1 MKRLLYC
8 FSRKEFIDI
17 LPLPKNTAAISI
29 IETQQCQDY
38 YKRKEPHPLKP
49 VEGIPV
55 FFAVFDDINTD
66 TFSYDGYTFTGL
78 LEDQAQELA
87 LFIDDQVK
95 LGRDIY
101 VHCRAGKSRSQGVV
115 DYIRTVYP
123 KIDWELRADNPCL
136 TPNVQVKSA
145 LIRCARELGLGEYE
159 EKEID

>member
-123 KIDWELRADNPCL
+123 RIDWELRADNPCL

>member
-1 MKRLLYC
+1 MRKLFC
-8 FSRKEFIDI
+8 FSRKEFIDM

-49 VEGIPV
+49 VDGIPV

-66 TFSYDGYTFTGL
+66 TVSYDGYTFTGL
-78 LEDQAQELA
+78 LEDQAKELA

-101 VHCRAGKSRSQGVV
+101 VHCRAGKSRSQGVI
-115 DYIRTVYP
+115 DYIRTVYQG
-123 KIDWELRADNPCL
+123 IDWELRKDNPCL

-145 LIRCARELGLGEYE
+145 LMRCARELGLGEYK
-159 EKEID
+159 KEID